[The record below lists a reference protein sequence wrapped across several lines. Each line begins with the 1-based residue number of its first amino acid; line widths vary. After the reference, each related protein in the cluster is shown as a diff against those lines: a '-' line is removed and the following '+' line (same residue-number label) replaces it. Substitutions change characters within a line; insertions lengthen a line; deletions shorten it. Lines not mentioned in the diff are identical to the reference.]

1 MARKHVDKDW
11 WCDCGSVN
19 LDAPDECDALGAF
32 LGSSPPCRATTRTGP
47 AERRREDR
55 GALCR
60 NAPPKPNSKCR
71 LADAPPDRRH
81 TTPQGERE

>member
-1 MARKHVDKDW
+1 MGERQLMSDGS
-11 WCDCGSVN
+11 WCDC
-19 LDAPDECDALGAF
+19 APLCWKLRFGPH
-32 LGSSPPCRATTRTGP
+32 GCHRSSRTGP

-81 TTPQGERE
+81 TTPPVK